1 MVEDF
6 GPTPSELQP
15 SAIAHSTAPAMVIPT
30 AVSPPSLKSTRNR
43 DHHPAYPHRQQQ
55 QEDTPGS
62 TLRQLPILRSCTF
75 VMLRVLLF
83 PKTVFVKGVAV
94 GRGCLGKVGVLHTP
108 RHRYRQ
114 QLHVVHSHRDTNDPY
129 HNSHQPYH
137 FRSHQHPSASP
148 QVYFDSGSSSR
159 RSRSASDLTSSSRH
173 HHRRRRSQS
182 PPRYGRHYPRQSTY
196 SNSNSNN
203 VNRERPLRNYYSDF
217 LNSYNVQVATI
228 CLCLTG
234 EAFAQAVMSPFLYYM
249 VRDFHV
255 GADKWIGY
263 YAGLLLTGF
272 WGANLAT
279 TLFWGYLSDK
289 YGRKAIMLFGLFVT
303 SLSTVYLGLSTCY
316 HDAMWALVI
325 QGACTGLVP
334 VSKCSIGEL
343 ANRQQRRHNAETALT
358 QQRQRLLRRQREQRR
373 RQQSAEWK
381 HELDEKTMSSVYRA
395 ESENGQS
402 KAATANA
409 HYDFASKGYSALV
422 IALALGAALGP
433 LAGGVLTKKMI
444 PGFEAFPYFAP
455 CLLASAVGLFITG
468 VVGLVLNETHPK
480 WAKTSELEKTLE
492 NLSRFEKTEEEI
504 DEDVGRGR
512 PGYGNS
518 RHYEA
523 VQAATNDADLMTVDS
538 ESGDQDVV
546 ASLSVGGTTT
556 MLDTRPRLR
565 QTAGAGTITPPTVG
579 CTCHPHKPAEP
590 VPQQLAYYRSSSS
603 SNSNPHPQPP
613 SPSKLSPAT
622 ELYLTLAIYTL
633 LVLTSILGS
642 EFVMLYTQSPT
653 FRGGL
658 EFSAQTLGQILTLR
672 GILKLGFTLCGY
684 PWVVKRIGLLKCL
697 RLGVVAIGVFSVVGL
712 GWFVPST
719 IFAQQESTRN
729 RALVNSS
736 MDLIGA
742 AGEGALTPGGE
753 EGNLPAGG
761 GGGGGGSEKTPVGMG
776 VILLCLSLI
785 SMGDVL
791 GYVSVLVLFGKSAD
805 RMKGVASTAL
815 TAGAG
820 RTGSN
825 APIDSASSLE
835 NQAGINNNNN
845 HNNAGAGSGATGPGA
860 QQGGSGV
867 LWSVAQVSGNVMRLT
882 GPVLA
887 G

>member
-15 SAIAHSTAPAMVIPT
+15 SAIAYSTAPAM
-30 AVSPPSLKSTRNR
+30 
-43 DHHPAYPHRQQQ
+43 
-55 QEDTPGS
+55 
-62 TLRQLPILRSCTF
+62 
-75 VMLRVLLF
+75 
-83 PKTVFVKGVAV
+83 
-94 GRGCLGKVGVLHTP
+94 
-108 RHRYRQ
+108 
-114 QLHVVHSHRDTNDPY
+114 
-129 HNSHQPYH
+129 
-137 FRSHQHPSASP
+137 
-148 QVYFDSGSSSR
+148 
-159 RSRSASDLTSSSRH
+159 
-173 HHRRRRSQS
+173 
-182 PPRYGRHYPRQSTY
+182 STY

-234 EAFAQAVMSPFLYYM
+234 EAFAQAVMCPFLYYM

-316 HDAMWALVI
+316 HDAMWAL
-325 QGACTGLVP
+325 
-334 VSKCSIGEL
+334 
-343 ANRQQRRHNAETALT
+343 
-358 QQRQRLLRRQREQRR
+358 
-373 RQQSAEWK
+373 
-381 HELDEKTMSSVYRA
+381 
-395 ESENGQS
+395 NGQS

-409 HYDFASKGYSALV
+409 HCDFASKGYSALV

-565 QTAGAGTITPPTVG
+565 QTAGAGTITPPTVV

-791 GYVSVLVLFGKSAD
+791 GYVSVLVLVQDQERQD
-805 RMKGVASTAL
+805 R
-815 TAGAG
+815 
-820 RTGSN
+820 
-825 APIDSASSLE
+825 E
-835 NQAGINNNNN
+835 
-845 HNNAGAGSGATGPGA
+845 HNKEEVGYF
-860 QQGGSGV
+860 GV
-867 LWSVAQVSGNVMRLT
+867 LLRSQAMSCGSQVPSLLGRLMFDD
-882 GPVLA
+882 
-887 G
+887 